1 MNVTESNFDICL
13 EILKRS
19 EVLAWDTETT
29 SLNSFQDGKLFSVI
43 ISCEQE
49 DFYFNFKD
57 YPEEN
62 VCALPTQY
70 LLKIVDLAQDN
81 LKINLMQ
88 NAKFDMH
95 MLAREGIFFA
105 GKIYDT
111 AVLDRVHFNQHMRY
125 NLAEITK
132 RWGDEK
138 LDIVWKYIE
147 ENKLKTKT
155 HHERFNKTIEQP
167 HFDRVPFSIIQPYG
181 EQDGAG
187 TLNVGKQILAKI
199 QQDDK
204 DLDPRIP
211 KQMQVV
217 ENEAR
222 LTKTLFN
229 MEHRGIQLDLDYC
242 NEALDHYLRILQ
254 KSEIAFKNLTG
265 LDFVK
270 GTTVFEEVFASEKD
284 KWEKTEKGNWKWDA
298 DVLETFENPAAKLAI
313 EWAEAKKQS
322 EYFANFL
329 FYCDSKGVLHPDF
342 QQGGTVTGR
351 LSCRDPNLQ
360 NLTNPDKYEEQTE
373 AALYPVRRSFIPR
386 PGYFFAMLDFQQVE
400 FRLALDYAN
409 ANSLIREVI
418 NGHDV
423 HTATA
428 QLAGISRKEAKTVNF
443 LCIAEDQLVL
453 TNQGLIPI
461 QNVTTSHKV
470 WDGVEWVS
478 HDGVIFKGEAE
489 CIDYEG
495 LIATED
501 HEVFTE
507 KGWKVSI
514 RDLTRKQNLGRIVV
528 TESKGSPIRFSKT
541 IRKYS
546 KKNWEPQ
553 MEKETSWIFSM
564 LCLLKNQM
572 DKLGEYIQRLCQNMQ
587 MYEYQAEGVFELRSE
602 SSKEAPRK
610 ILSGVN
616 QMLFTKIKS
625 LSQLWGKG
633 YSSEMLFERMERVF
647 LKELFRGSNNEARH
661 RPNRQRR
668 TLRNRELATCDEIRE
683 FKKST
688 KKVYDILNAGPRN
701 RFTVSGKLVSN
712 CIYGGGVVKLAQNLY
727 ETKGSK
733 AQLGAIYKKMF
744 GWRLSDEEQRAWPT
758 VTDEL
763 RQFNEPVIR
772 KAYDVQQSVFRAAP
786 EIKDF
791 LKAVQRAA
799 ETRGYVR
806 NYLGRRYYF
815 TDKRWS
821 YKAPNHLIQGSAAD
835 IIKTAMNKVDEYL
848 KDKKSKML
856 LSIHD
861 ELVVEVRYGEEF
873 VVDEIKKIMQGIWV
887 NRRLPL
893 LVDVEWSEKNLAD
906 KQDWSSENFS
916 RVTETRN
923 NIQSKVEIST

>member
-1 MNVTESNFDICL
+1 MNVTENNFDICF

-19 EVLAWDTETT
+19 DFLSWDTETT
-29 SLNSFQDGKLFSVI
+29 SLNSFQDGRLFSVI

-62 VCALPTQY
+62 VCALPAQY
-70 LLKIVDLAQDN
+70 LLKLVDLAQDN

-155 HHERFNKTIEQP
+155 HHERFNKTVEQP

-181 EQDGAG
+181 EQDGAS

-199 QQDDK
+199 QQDDQT
-204 DLDPRIP
+204 LDPRIP

-298 DVLETFENPAAKLAI
+298 DVLETFENPSAKLAI

-386 PGYFFAMLDFQQVE
+386 PGYFFAMIDFQQVE

-409 ANSLIREVI
+409 ANSLIAKVLD
-418 NGHDV
+418 GYDV

-428 QLAGISRKEAKTVNF
+428 EVANISRKEAKTVNF
-443 LCIAEDQLVL
+443 L
-453 TNQGLIPI
+453 
-461 QNVTTSHKV
+461 S
-470 WDGVEWVS
+470 
-478 HDGVIFKGEAE
+478 
-489 CIDYEG
+489 
-495 LIATED
+495 
-501 HEVFTE
+501 
-507 KGWKVSI
+507 
-514 RDLTRKQNLGRIVV
+514 
-528 TESKGSPIRFSKT
+528 
-541 IRKYS
+541 
-546 KKNWEPQ
+546 
-553 MEKETSWIFSM
+553 
-564 LCLLKNQM
+564 
-572 DKLGEYIQRLCQNMQ
+572 
-587 MYEYQAEGVFELRSE
+587 
-602 SSKEAPRK
+602 
-610 ILSGVN
+610 
-616 QMLFTKIKS
+616 
-625 LSQLWGKG
+625 
-633 YSSEMLFERMERVF
+633 
-647 LKELFRGSNNEARH
+647 
-661 RPNRQRR
+661 
-668 TLRNRELATCDEIRE
+668 
-683 FKKST
+683 
-688 KKVYDILNAGPRN
+688 
-701 RFTVSGKLVSN
+701 
-712 CIYGGGVVKLAQNLY
+712 IYGGGVVKLAQNLY
-727 ETKGSK
+727 GTKGSK

-744 GWRLSDEEQRAWPT
+744 GWRLSDEEQRAWTT

-835 IIKTAMNKVDEYL
+835 IIKTAMNRVDEYL
-848 KDKKSKML
+848 KDKESKLL

-861 ELVVEVRYGEEF
+861 ELIIEVKNDEEF
-873 VVDEIKKIMQGIWV
+873 VINEIKNIMEGIWI

-893 LVDVEWSEKNLAD
+893 LVDVEISRKNMAD
-906 KQDWSSENFS
+906 KEGWNG
-916 RVTETRN
+916 
-923 NIQSKVEIST
+923 